1 MALEKGTAYYKK
13 AADEARKVI
22 EGERNGTY
30 DIRMDENFYDVY
42 AMSNNYNKET
52 ILGIN
57 YSPNV
62 DWVQDS
68 QLTSCDQFES
78 LGGWE
83 MHGEKSVSGR
93 ISGRSSQ
100 GCYL

>member
-1 MALEKGTAYYKK
+1 MIFVL
-13 AADEARKVI
+13 
-22 EGERNGTY
+22 
-30 DIRMDENFYDVY
+30 DENFYDVY

-100 GCYL
+100 GCHL